1 MVILE
6 LRMENWSL
14 NPKST
19 PYSLLPILMGF
30 EATIARL
37 QLNEMHHRVDKTSHA
52 PNPQGLS
59 STTTKTSII
68 HLWTSLVTDKNPSTL
83 TTKKQLNPHIYNNFK
98 PSLFSGLRSQRRN
111 QLICLFSVDLGKL

>member
-52 PNPQGLS
+52 PNPQCLS
-59 STTTKTSII
+59 ITTKKTSII

-83 TTKKQLNPHIYNNFK
+83 TTKKTAQSSYL
-98 PSLFSGLRSQRRN
+98 
-111 QLICLFSVDLGKL
+111 